1 MKTIVISGEIGF
13 GGIAA
18 ETVRKE
24 LNAARGEDI
33 EVHFSSPGG
42 SVFAGIEIFNLF
54 RDYKRK
60 HPGARLTSR
69 IIGLAASMASYLA
82 VNPAFDIVT
91 AEDNGIMMIHNAWGG
106 TSGDYREMKR
116 MAEMLDGVTDLL
128 AAAYMA
134 RTGKSREE
142 VRSMMDAETWLF
154 GAEIVDAGLA
164 DEIIRTGTAP
174 VDKAAAITRARAQFA
189 ALSPRVKQDLA
200 AHAERLALAD
210 YVERENPLLG
220 TDHAGADVWAVDIKA
235 RPHWFEEMATFTP
248 YGEKVAA
255 EVRGIARELDDGVIC
270 GEADMRRA
278 VAAARVELGLPPRDQ
293 TADDDAPAG
302 GIIDGEASL
311 EREVRRTRRA
321 LGLPP
326 LEHDENKIVAGD
338 GVIRTEV
345 DMQTAVKAARRS
357 MGLT

>member
-106 TSGDYREMKR
+106 ASGDYREMKR

-134 RTGKSREE
+134 RTGKSRAE

-154 GAEIVDAGLA
+154 GEEIKEAGFV
-164 DEIIRTGTAP
+164 DEIIRTGAEP

-189 ALSPRVKQDLA
+189 ALSPRVMQDLA

-220 TDHAGADVWAVDIKA
+220 TDTAGAQVWAVDIKA

-255 EVRGIARELDDGVIC
+255 EVRGIARELDDGVIR

-278 VAAARVELGLPPRDQ
+278 VAKAREELGLPPRDQ
-293 TADDDAPAG
+293 VADDDAPG
-302 GIIDGEASL
+302 GLINSEETL
-311 EREVRRTRRA
+311 VREVRRMRRS
-321 LGLPP
+321 LGLS
-326 LEHDENKIVAGD
+326 V
-338 GVIRTEV
+338 
-345 DMQTAVKAARRS
+345 
-357 MGLT
+357 